1 MTLTLRQFLLAAAVA
16 ASGAAQTVPDS
27 VTLEKQMV
35 YSNGSRLAMDI
46 ALPKSAGLHPAI
58 VAIHG
63 GGFNSGDRS
72 MLLDGILR
80 LAEHG
85 YAAAAIDYRM
95 APGTQFPAAV
105 QDAKA
110 AVKFLRANAAKY
122 SIDPDR
128 IATGGL
134 GAGATLALLVGLT
147 PGFPEFEPGGPNRDV
162 SARVSAVVA
171 LEPLTDFAHA
181 DASFDE

>member
-1 MTLTLRQFLLAAAVA
+1 MTLSLGQFLLAAAVA
-16 ASGAAQTVPDS
+16 VSGVAQTVPDS
-27 VTLEKQMV
+27 ITLEKQVV

-58 VAIHG
+58 IAIHG
-63 GGFNSGDRS
+63 GGFKTGDRS
-72 MLLDGILR
+72 MLLDAILH

-85 YAAAAIDYRM
+85 YAAASIDYRM

-128 IATGGL
+128 IGAAGH
-134 GAGATLALLVGLT
+134 GAGGTLALLVALT
-147 PGFPEFEPGGPNRDV
+147 PNFPEFEPGGSNREV
-162 SARVSAVVA
+162 SARVSAVAA
-171 LEPLTDFAHA
+171 LDPLTDLGRA
-181 DASFDE
+181 DASLP